1 MPDFANTTMYGVGHH
16 DMSVQFEAPNIRE
29 VRDNLNSEVSSKYQA
44 REHLG
49 A

>member
-1 MPDFANTTMYGVGHH
+1 MYSVGPHQESVAIETSINQLEAANLR
-16 DMSVQFEAPNIRE
+16 D